1 MHMNLRDFY
10 RHYFL
15 GDPYSE
21 VRRLCEKVGCDL
33 DVPKSWGST
42 SLILSQ
48 LIDSIQPQS
57 IVELGTWKGTSAIHM
72 IQHAVKHQPGV
83 VVLCIDTWL
92 ASNPAL
98 WKIKRFRE
106 SVLAQQIERSQYTQ
120 FLCNVLLSGFEKQ
133 ILPFRNTSSL
143 ALQLMRER
151 GVVVD
156 FVYVD
161 AGHSKSEVASDLA
174 GAWEIVEAGGI
185 IVGDDFSDRFRG
197 VPQAVRRFAKSKG
210 VRPTVERQKWWIRK
224 Q

>member
-1 MHMNLRDFY
+1 MNLRDFY
-10 RHYFL
+10 RHYFT

-21 VRRLCEKVGCDL
+21 VRSWCEKSHRDL

-42 SLILSQ
+42 STVFAQ
-48 LIDSIQPQS
+48 LINDVKPQS

-72 IQHAVKHQPGV
+72 TQHAVKRQSDV
-83 VVLCIDTWL
+83 VVLCVDTWL

-98 WKIKRFRE
+98 WKIKRFRQ
-106 SVLAQQIERSQYTQ
+106 SVLTQQIGRSQYAQ

-151 GVVVD
+151 RVEVD
-156 FVYVD
+156 FIYID
-161 AGHSKSEVASDLA
+161 AGHSECEVASDLA
-174 GAWEIVEAGGI
+174 GAWEIVRVGGM
-185 IVGDDFSDRFRG
+185 IVGDDFTNRFLG
-197 VPQAVRRFAKSKG
+197 VPQAVRDFAKSKG
-210 VRPTVERQKWWIRK
+210 LRQSVDGQKWWLRK